1 MPATCTFLI
10 HQFCLL
16 LLVGLHLF
24 VGSFPLASPSSSSP
38 SSSSSSTTDRSRF
51 ATTGPRGSTPPQ
63 EESSFSAAS
72 LLLPRAKE
80 SPEPSVASV
89 GAGDLAIMS
98 SESSNIETRTSS
110 SHVHS
115 TDAFSAL
122 GSVKGR
128 TLWTITD
135 SASVSTDRTRNSA
148 YIEMI
153 RSGDTAQ
160 QSSSV
165 MQARR
170 ADTSPSSLDIAGFE
184 TGTLRIH
191 SPRTPVS
198 SLSEDNH
205 PITGSSHHIDRRWD
219 ADSTTSSLHIISM
232 DSSTMANRGTERTSR
247 FLTDSVALT
256 DSSRKDPV
264 SQREVTTFPDRTQ
277 FPSHATHSRGR
288 SNTSKVTQ
296 FPDSSAR
303 IRLAQSY
310 LPPKT
315 TAEGSSQP
323 RSSSNTER
331 SVSSSHTDD
340 VSVSGLNERDGERTL
355 RTLRDVSSSLNATH
369 ISPTTSNEIST
380 SLGLMGS
387 SHDVLTPV
395 QTGQMDSSPEDN
407 DFTEAALPHFQAPSE
422 TTAAENSGQPRSSS
436 NTERSIS
443 ISHTDGASVS
453 GLTDRGRERT
463 LRTLRDISS
472 SFNATQLSTMA
483 SNEISTSSGL
493 TNSSHMLTP
502 VQTGQ
507 MDLSPGD
514 NDFTE
519 VTLAHSQASLGMT
532 ATEDLDHQSA
542 SSSDTE
548 RSISSSHTDSASVSV
563 LPDRGGERTVQT
575 LSNNSISQ
583 NTTQKSIAGNTE
595 ISSSSALP
603 NSSYMLTPR
612 QTRQTNLSTEDTD
625 FIEAA
630 VTHSQSPSEAT
641 DVRSS
646 QHTFNNFGT
655 EERVSQT
662 ESMFSTATFIK
673 SGDGTLGSL
682 AIKSKSTDA
691 TELSTFD
698 MENVSSLDLT
708 LNLSTSAQSGKES
721 FPSTQMDFSESS
733 KEHLFTYSSKTSAYS
748 SSAIDLSSTGSSLQP
763 VKVSDVERRLSG
775 ASTDSIYLSTIF
787 MHGRERTSRSLPD
800 NSTSPDA
807 TDSTT
812 YNTETSESSDL
823 TLSLNSGGE
832 THNVSQS
839 EVQSAGSSTEHLLQH
854 SSEVPTSPSSPKD
867 PSILGS
873 SHHSMSD
880 SSISHSYTESTY
892 HSATFSKGDAQ
903 TLQSIINNTFA
914 EATERTFSYIE
925 ESNSSELNPSSSEAY
940 SKRTDLSVKGFDT
953 SGPSTESFQNFSSS
967 RIPTYSSFQSE
978 PSDTGTDYQPMSS
991 TDTGK
996 IISVSHTDSTYISTT
1011 FTRGG
1016 ERTLLSIPKSSTS
1029 ADSSESSTFY
1039 AEISSPS
1046 ESARSSFSVTQ
1057 IRGSNMSSGNMGFS
1071 TPSTEPLSVHALKTP
1086 AYSSTVSE
1094 LHATQLYLKSELT
1107 PAGGLSF
1114 TPSSSAS
1121 LKQDSLPPTQ
1131 LPTLFSTSESPL
1143 PLSSS
1148 SFPSLLS
1155 PSPQTL
1161 LPTFSRRQ
1169 SPTALPTLPPSSSL
1183 LPPLSSTPSLL
1194 QPSES
1199 LESSASMAA
1208 SEGTTG
1214 TDPPTAGSSNRP
1226 FSNQTGTYPLK
1237 DSTDL
1242 GTTGSSLILT
1252 QTTEQLTDHLSPM
1265 TVPLDETKGSEGQ
1278 NVSLPGT
1285 RVGKMPPV
1293 PTMSPTYRAESTTV
1307 SETAK
1312 ATTASLPYTTTL
1324 GDAFSL
1330 VGVTTG
1336 KNLVN
1341 IAHTTL
1347 GLPMLASSVDYVVTT
1362 KPQKVRPPLPTKT
1375 PSYATGTPTKGMETS
1390 TTTASKTTDSRATT
1404 AHPPKMFPSSKTTA
1418 GTISPSPV
1426 PTKATTFARGK
1437 ANACTAETCLN
1448 NGKCIV
1454 DNLMDKFQCQ
1464 CSPGWQGED
1473 CSTDVDECLSNPCPA
1488 LATCTNTQGSF
1499 HCTCSLG
1506 YQMEKG
1512 KCNLVRTFVGQFNT
1526 TGGQYS
1532 EFQVEEAIMNM
1543 LNNSLST
1550 LPGYYTSTV
1559 KASRQSGIMQVSVLS
1574 TFSLVSNV
1582 TLFEVASTVR
1592 SHIRACKAPTQT
1604 CQFISKLTLLHRV
1617 GGLCK
1622 HKDPECDKETSVCV
1636 DLDGIAVCKCQ
1647 AGYFKYNKRDHS
1659 CRACEDGYKLVN
1671 DTCVSC
1677 PFGLGGFNCG
1687 NPYQLITIVIA
1698 AAGGGLLLIMAIAL
1712 IVTCCQKNKN
1722 DISKLIFKSGD
1733 FQMSP
1738 YAEYP
1743 KNPRAQDWG
1752 RETIEMQEN
1761 GSTKN
1766 LLQMTDVYYMTTNP
1780 RNPELERNGL
1790 YPPYTGLPGSRH
1802 SCIYPGQYNPSFVS
1816 DDSRRRD
1823 YF

>member
-24 VGSFPLASPSSSSP
+24 VGSFPLASPSSSS
-38 SSSSSSTTDRSRF
+38 SSSPSTTDRSRF

-63 EESSFSAAS
+63 EDSSFSAAS
-72 LLLPRAKE
+72 LLLPKAKE

-110 SHVHS
+110 SHAHS

-122 GSVKGR
+122 GSVEGR

-135 SASVSTDRTRNSA
+135 SASVSTARKRNSA

-165 MQARR
+165 MEASR

-219 ADSTTSSLHIISM
+219 ADSTTSSLHIIST
-232 DSSTMANRGTERTSR
+232 DSSTTANRGTERTSQ
-247 FLTDSVALT
+247 FLTDSVALI

-315 TAEGSSQP
+315 TAE
-323 RSSSNTER
+323 
-331 SVSSSHTDD
+331 
-340 VSVSGLNERDGERTL
+340 
-355 RTLRDVSSSLNATH
+355 
-369 ISPTTSNEIST
+369 
-380 SLGLMGS
+380 
-387 SHDVLTPV
+387 
-395 QTGQMDSSPEDN
+395 
-407 DFTEAALPHFQAPSE
+407 
-422 TTAAENSGQPRSSS
+422 NSGQPRSSS

-443 ISHTDGASVS
+443 SSHTDGASVS
-453 GLTDRGRERT
+453 GLTDRGGERT
-463 LRTLRDISS
+463 SRTLRDVSS
-472 SFNATQLSTMA
+472 SLNATQLSTMA
-483 SNEISTSSGL
+483 SNELSTSSGL
-493 TNSSHMLTP
+493 TNFSHRLTP

-548 RSISSSHTDSASVSV
+548 RSISSSHTDSVPVSV

-612 QTRQTNLSTEDTD
+612 QTGRTNLSTEDTD

-673 SGDGTLGSL
+673 SGDATLGSL

-708 LNLSTSAQSGKES
+708 QNLSTSAQSGKES
-721 FPSTQMDFSESS
+721 FPSTQMDF
-733 KEHLFTYSSKTSAYS
+733 
-748 SSAIDLSSTGSSLQP
+748 STGSSLQP

-775 ASTDSIYLSTIF
+775 ASTDSIYLSTTF

-832 THNVSQS
+832 MDNVSQS
-839 EVQSAGSSTEHLLQH
+839 EVQSAGSSTEHLLHH
-854 SSEVPTSPSSPKD
+854 SSEVPMSPSSPKD

-873 SHHSMSD
+873 SHHSMSEA
-880 SSISHSYTESTY
+880 SISHSYTESTY
-892 HSATFSKGDAQ
+892 HSATFNKGDAQ
-903 TLQSIINNTFA
+903 TLQSIVNNTFA
-914 EATERTFSYIE
+914 EATERTFSYID

-940 SKRTDLSVKGFDT
+940 SRRTDFSVKGFDT

-1094 LHATQLYLKSELT
+1094 LHATQLYSKSELT
-1107 PAGGLSF
+1107 PAGSLSF
-1114 TPSSSAS
+1114 TPSSSVS

-1148 SFPSLLS
+1148 AFPPLLS

-1161 LPTFSRRQ
+1161 LPAFSRRE

-1183 LPPLSSTPSLL
+1183 LPPLSSTLSLL

-1199 LESSASMAA
+1199 LESSVSMAA

-1324 GDAFSL
+1324 EDAFSL

-1347 GLPMLASSVDYVVTT
+1347 GLPTLASSVDYVVTT

-1375 PSYATGTPTKGMETS
+1375 PSYATGTPTEGMETS

-1418 GTISPSPV
+1418 GTVSPSPV
-1426 PTKATTFARGK
+1426 PTKATTFARVGSPRTFPASRGK

-1473 CSTDVDECLSNPCPA
+1473 CSTDVDECPSNPCPA

>member
-24 VGSFPLASPSSSSP
+24 VGSFPLASPSSSSSP
-38 SSSSSSTTDRSRF
+38 PSSSSSTTDRSRF

-63 EESSFSAAS
+63 EDSSFSAAY

-110 SHVHS
+110 SHAHS

-128 TLWTITD
+128 TLWMITD
-135 SASVSTDRTRNSA
+135 SASVSTARTRNSA

-160 QSSSV
+160 KSSSV

-170 ADTSPSSLDIAGFE
+170 ADASPSSLDIARFE

-232 DSSTMANRGTERTSR
+232 GSSTTANRGTERTTQ
-247 FLTDSVALT
+247 FLTDSVAPT

-288 SNTSKVTQ
+288 SNTSKVTH

-303 IRLAQSY
+303 IQLAQYY

-315 TAEGSSQP
+315 TAEDSSQS

-331 SVSSSHTDD
+331 SIPSSHTDG
-340 VSVSGLNERDGERTL
+340 VSASGLSDRGGERTL
-355 RTLRDVSSSLNATH
+355 QTLRDVSSSLNATQ
-369 ISPTTSNEIST
+369 ISPATSNEIST
-380 SLGLMGS
+380 SSGLMVS
-387 SHDVLTPV
+387 SHVLTPV

-422 TTAAENSGQPRSSS
+422 TTAAENSGQLRSSS
-436 NTERSIS
+436 NTERSTS
-443 ISHTDGASVS
+443 SSHTDGASAS

-463 LRTLRDISS
+463 SRTLRDVSS
-472 SFNATQLSTMA
+472 SLNATQLSTMA

-519 VTLAHSQASLGMT
+519 VTLAHSQASLGIS
-532 ATEDLDHQSA
+532 ATEDLDHQPA

-563 LPDRGGERTVQT
+563 LPDRGGERAVQT
-575 LSNNSISQ
+575 LRNNSISQ
-583 NTTQKSIAGNTE
+583 STTQKSTASNTE

-603 NSSYMLTPR
+603 NSSYTLTLG
-612 QTRQTNLSTEDTD
+612 QTRRMNLSTEDTD

-630 VTHSQSPSEAT
+630 VTHSQYPSEAT
-641 DVRSS
+641 DVRIS
-646 QHTFNNFGT
+646 QHTFNNFGA

-682 AIKSKSTDA
+682 TIKSKSTDA

-698 MENVSSLDLT
+698 LENVSSLDLT
-708 LNLSTSAQSGKES
+708 LNSSTSAQSGKES
-721 FPSTQMDFSESS
+721 FPSTQMDF
-733 KEHLFTYSSKTSAYS
+733 
-748 SSAIDLSSTGSSLQP
+748 STGSSLQP

-775 ASTDSIYLSTIF
+775 ASTDSIYLSTAF

-823 TLSLNSGGE
+823 TLSLNSGDE

-839 EVQSAGSSTEHLLQH
+839 EVQSAGSFTEHLLQH
-854 SSEVPTSPSSPKD
+854 SSEVPMSPSSPKD
-867 PSILGS
+867 PSILES
-873 SHHSMSD
+873 SQHSMSD
-880 SSISHSYTESTY
+880 ASISHTYTESTY
-892 HSATFSKGDAQ
+892 HSATFSKGEAQ
-903 TLQSIINNTFA
+903 TLQSIVNNTFA

-925 ESNSSELNPSSSEAY
+925 ESNASELNPSSPEAY
-940 SKRTDLSVKGFDT
+940 SRRTDFSVKGFDT
-953 SGPSTESFQNFSSS
+953 PGPSTESFQNLSSS

-1071 TPSTEPLSVHALKTP
+1071 SPSTEPLSVHALKTP

-1094 LHATQLYLKSELT
+1094 LHATQLYSKSELT
-1107 PAGGLSF
+1107 PAGSLSF

-1148 SFPSLLS
+1148 AFPSLLS

-1161 LPTFSRRQ
+1161 LPTLLRRQ
-1169 SPTALPTLPPSSSL
+1169 SPTAMPTLPPSSSL

-1194 QPSES
+1194 QPSEP
-1199 LESSASMAA
+1199 LESSVSVVA

-1226 FSNQTGTYPLK
+1226 FSNQTETYPLK

-1252 QTTEQLTDHLSPM
+1252 QTTELLTDHLSPM
-1265 TVPLDETKGSEGQ
+1265 TVSLDETKGSEGQ

-1293 PTMSPTYRAESTTV
+1293 STMSPTYRAESTTV

-1312 ATTASLPYTTTL
+1312 ATTALLPFTTTL
-1324 GDAFSL
+1324 EDAFSL

-1341 IAHTTL
+1341 IAHTKL
-1347 GLPMLASSVDYVVTT
+1347 GSPTSASSMDDVVTT
-1362 KPQKVRPPLPTKT
+1362 KPQKVLPPLPTKI

-1390 TTTASKTTDSRATT
+1390 TTTASKTTDSKTTT

-1418 GTISPSPV
+1418 GTISASPV
-1426 PTKATTFARGK
+1426 PTKATTFAWVGSPRTFPASHGK

-1454 DNLMDKFQCQ
+1454 DNLMGKFQCQ

-1559 KASRQSGIMQVSVLS
+1559 KASRQTGIMQVSVLS

-1647 AGYFKYNKRDHS
+1647 AGYFKYNKLDHS